1 MGNKHGCYCLPCV
14 KPPQRRKGGGK
25 TSSTNHHSSS
35 HIHQSLAFHPHA
47 VQEEDALDISP
58 DLPHIGDRE
67 YFEEGDP
74 TVQPASG
81 TIFLT
86 KSEIEDARR
95 HRKSNHVVDQRQKPT
110 TVRRSN
116 TCSSIY
122 VDDSSISQ
130 PNLKTTIKCVSLAV
144 YYHIKNRTM
153 SRAMEIFDEKKYPLT
168 KSTVSDDYNHHNP
181 DHKQIYK
188 FIRMLFNAAQLT
200 SECAIVMLVYLERL
214 LINAEIDI
222 MPGNWKRIVLG
233 AILLSSKVWDDQAVW
248 NVDYCQ
254 ILRDL
259 TVEDMNEMERQFL
272 EILDFNINVPSSV
285 YAKYYFDLRVLADAY
300 ELSIPAEPLSRQR
313 AKKLEAFSKDMESN
327 SSSAINAKSLRRA
340 QSDMILSVF
349 PKFDAAIIS

>member
-1 MGNKHGCYCLPCV
+1 IQHFAPKKLLVLSTRLTRSVKNYGEQAWLLLPPLCETPS
-14 KPPQRRKGGGK
+14 KEERRREDIIHQPPLLL
-25 TSSTNHHSSS
+25 TH
-35 HIHQSLAFHPHA
+35 HQSLAFHPHA

-259 TVEDMNEMERQFL
+259 TVEDM
-272 EILDFNINVPSSV
+272 
-285 YAKYYFDLRVLADAY
+285 VLADAY

>member
-1 MGNKHGCYCLPCV
+1 MGNKQGCHCLPCV
-14 KPPQRRKGGGK
+14 KHPRRTKGGTK
-25 TSSTNHHSSS
+25 NSNHSS
-35 HIHQSLAFHPHA
+35 HNLEHHRHHFEHH
-47 VQEEDALDISP
+47 VREEEPTHVSP
-58 DLPHIGDRE
+58 DLPHIRDRE
-67 YFEEGDP
+67 VFEDEDP
-74 TVQPASG
+74 TIQPESG
-81 TIFLT
+81 TIFIT
-86 KSEIEDARR
+86 KSEINDARKLR
-95 HRKSNHVVDQRQKPT
+95 NLNHVVDR
-110 TVRRSN
+110 TVNSTMRKKYNS
-116 TCSSIY
+116 CSTIF

-130 PNLKTTIKCVSLAV
+130 PNLKTTIKGVSLAV
-144 YYHIKNRTM
+144 YYHIKNSTM
-153 SRAMEIFDEKKYPLT
+153 KRQMEIFDEKAHPLS
-168 KSTVSDDYNHHNP
+168 KSAVPDDYNRLNP

-188 FIRMLFNAAQLT
+188 FIRMLFSAAQLT

-285 YAKYYFDLRVLADAY
+285 YAKYYYDLRVLADAY
-300 ELSIPAEPLSRQR
+300 ELSIPLEPLSKQR
-313 AKKLEAFSKDMESN
+313 AKKLEAFSKETELHL
-327 SSSAINAKSLRRA
+327 SAINVKSLRRS
-340 QSDMILSVF
+340 QSDTVLSVL